1 MRPRRN
7 ESMARRFAAVISQAP
22 GLSGMPSSGQ
32 TSRAVTSA
40 SCASSSAMPISW
52 VTRAIAAIRRVD
64 SIFHTAAIVLWAS
77 LIRTQLPGQL
87 FEPFRRLP
95 HVLRKVRHLVNL
107 ADFDP
112 LGVGHGCPLRPFDG
126 LFA

>member
-7 ESMARRFAAVISQAP
+7 ESIARRFAAFISHAP

-52 VTRAIAAIRRVD
+52 VTRAIAAMRRVD
-64 SIFHTAAIVLWAS
+64 SIFHTASIVLWKS
-77 LIRTQLPGQL
+77 LIRMRLPGQL
-87 FEPFRRLP
+87 LEPFRRLLD
-95 HVLRKVRHLVNL
+95 VFGKVRHLVNL

-112 LGVGHGCPLRPFDG
+112 LVVGHGCPLCPFDG